1 MAPAYPPPQDRAIP
15 VGDTTDAWPILY
27 SHSVVSGHVFRG
39 LSAQSVTRR
48 VLSTVG
54 PLTRT
59 FCPIDLYAVGMASP
73 KKSARRRER
82 RAPSDFIQFIALS
95 IVAGFVAAGI
105 LIPPAATAG
114 LTASASIN
122 WFKGLPDDLSAGPLS
137 KPSTIL
143 TSDGKKLATFY
154 SENRTEVSFD
164 QISDSMKDAQLSIED
179 DTFYDHGGVDAFGI
193 GRALLNNLVHP
204 GARQGASTI
213 TQQYVNNLLIDQ
225 ATQNGGDATTTM
237 GSNKGMLDKI
247 KEMKLAIS
255 MEQNKSK
262 DDILNGYLNLVN
274 YGGSNYGVQAAAHYY
289 WGIDAKDLNVQQ
301 SALLA
306 GMVQSPSY
314 YDPQANPK
322 AATDRRNTV
331 LHTMLQH
338 GKINQEQFDEASDAP
353 LDLDIHTTDSG
364 CEAATDAP
372 YFCDYVRN
380 EFLQDKRFGDNSD
393 ERRALLTRGGLT
405 IKTTLKSKDQGT
417 AQDQVNQTQPTD
429 DNPDSV
435 SSSMVS
441 VEPGTGNILSMAQN
455 SNYNNG
461 KGVGNTV
468 YNYNVDSGMGGT
480 PGFQPGSTFKPFSL
494 TQWIKEGNGVEAT
507 IDASPLSYP
516 AGTKWRASCK
526 PGGTVEN
533 PGANGAWSFQNAE
546 EGYNRPMTVNEGIYN
561 SINSALY
568 AMDNYLD
575 LCGVGKTA
583 QDLGIVKGDGTG
595 DQIKTQDS
603 LASLIGTENVAP
615 MAMANAFATYA
626 SEGKYCSPRSIE
638 SITDRR
644 GQPMDVA
651 PVNCHQAIDTD
662 VARGVNYVLKNVL
675 TKGSAH
681 DRGIGLENASAAKTG
696 TTDDSTQTWTVGYT
710 RGVSTASW
718 VGNVDLGSRSLNGLR
733 IGGQT
738 KDYVDGATYAGRQWQ
753 DYMKAVSRDYNTDP
767 FTDPSDSVKG
777 DQIKSQK
784 AK

>member
-1 MAPAYPPPQDRAIP
+1 
-15 VGDTTDAWPILY
+15 
-27 SHSVVSGHVFRG
+27 
-39 LSAQSVTRR
+39 
-48 VLSTVG
+48 
-54 PLTRT
+54 
-59 FCPIDLYAVGMASP
+59 MASP
-73 KKSARRRER
+73 KKSARQRDR

-95 IVAGFVAAGI
+95 IVAGFVTAGL

-114 LTASASIN
+114 LTANASIN

-137 KPSTIL
+137 QPSTIL
-143 TSDGKKLATFY
+143 SSDGQKIASFY
-154 SENRTEVSFD
+154 SENRSEVPLD
-164 QISDSMKDAQLSIED
+164 QISDNMVNAQLSIED
-179 DTFYDHGGVDAFGI
+179 NSFYEHGGVDAFGI

-225 ATQNGGDATTTM
+225 ATQSGEDATTTM

-247 KEMKLAIS
+247 KEMKLSIS

-274 YGGSNYGVQAAAHYY
+274 YGGSNYGVQAAAKYY

-306 GMVQSPSY
+306 GMVQSPAY

-331 LHTMLQH
+331 LHTMLIH
-338 GKINQEQFDEASDAP
+338 NKISQEQYDQAKDAP
-353 LDLDIHTTDSG
+353 LDLDIHTSASG
-364 CEAATDAP
+364 CDAAGQAP

-405 IKTTLKSKDQGT
+405 IKTTLKTKDQST

-435 SSSMVS
+435 SASLVS

-468 YNYNVDSGMGGT
+468 YNYNVDTAMGGT
-480 PGFQPGSTFKPFSL
+480 PGFQPGSTFKAFSL
-494 TQWIKEGNGVEAT
+494 TEWLKEGNGVEAN
-507 IDASPLSYP
+507 IDASKMSYP

-526 PGGTVEN
+526 PGGSVEN
-533 PGANGAWSFQNAE
+533 PGANGSWSFQNAE
-546 EGYNRPMTVNEGIYN
+546 EGYNKPMTVNEGIYN

-575 LCGVGKTA
+575 LCNIGSTA
-583 QDLGIVKGDGTG
+583 KDLGVVKGDGSG
-595 DQIKTQDS
+595 SQIQTQDS

-644 GQPMDVA
+644 GKAMDVA
-651 PVNCHQAIDTD
+651 PVSCNQAIDPD
-662 VARGVNYVLKNVL
+662 VARGVSYVLKNVL
-675 TKGSAH
+675 TKGSAYQ
-681 DRGIGLENASAAKTG
+681 RGIGLDNASAAKTG

-738 KDYVDGATYAGRQWQ
+738 KDYVDGSTYAGRQWQ
-753 DYMKAVSRDYNTDP
+753 DYMKAVSRDYNTDT
-767 FTDPSDSVKG
+767 FTDPSDKIRS
-777 DQIKSQK
+777 DEIKSQK